1 MSNYQG
7 HHGQHQALQNHSV
20 GDIYPLAV
28 VAYDNGGGVFFTLE
42 NLTRGTCACDKD
54 GNLHVWLEAA
64 NAQRYA
70 LWHSRGIRAPE
81 DEAVIHSRAPSW
93 FYGRPVFERGMLVMP
108 QSSRALNT
116 TPPRIL
122 APGCRP
128 SAVPLTPYQE
138 YQRVM
143 EIDNA

>member
-28 VAYDNGGGVFFTLE
+28 VAYDNGGALHFTLE
-42 NLTRGTCACDKD
+42 DLTKGTCACDSA

-70 LWHSRGIRAPE
+70 LWHSRSIRAPE
-81 DEAVIHSRAPSW
+81 YEAIAYTRAP
-93 FYGRPVFERGMLVMP
+93 
-108 QSSRALNT
+108 
-116 TPPRIL
+116 
-122 APGCRP
+122 
-128 SAVPLTPYQE
+128 
-138 YQRVM
+138 
-143 EIDNA
+143 

>member
-20 GDIYPLAV
+20 GDIYPLAI
-28 VAYDNGGGVFFTLE
+28 VAYDNGTAVFFTLE
-42 NLTRGTCACDKD
+42 DLTRGTAACDRD
-54 GNLHVWLEAA
+54 GNLHVWLKAA

-70 LWHSRGIRAPE
+70 LWHTRSIRADD
-81 DEAVIHSRAPSW
+81 DEAIVHTRAPSW
-93 FYGRPVFERGMLVMP
+93 FYGRPVFEHGMLVMP

-116 TPPRIL
+116 KPPSIYRHTP
-122 APGCRP
+122 
-128 SAVPLTPYQE
+128 AVPLTPYQE

-143 EIDNA
+143 ELDNA